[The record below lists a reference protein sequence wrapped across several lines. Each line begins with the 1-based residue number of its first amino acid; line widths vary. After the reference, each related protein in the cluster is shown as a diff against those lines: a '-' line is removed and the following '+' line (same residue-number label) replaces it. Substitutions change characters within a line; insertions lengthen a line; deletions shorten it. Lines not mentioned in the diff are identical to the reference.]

1 MLVFYFFKSTLLI
14 KVKLSLIYLYIQLIV
29 KILYEII
36 NYKNKS
42 KNYLFEKENKE
53 NKEKES
59 KI

>member
-1 MLVFYFFKSTLLI
+1 
-14 KVKLSLIYLYIQLIV
+14 V

-36 NYKNKS
+36 NYKNKN
-42 KNYLFEKENKE
+42 KNYLFIINKKNKKNKE